1 MSVRIELADG
11 GVAPSAIYPWSVS
24 GTVNVGDVVALDASA
39 AKTVLRADADNASAR
54 PPIGVCIARSGSLAQ
69 VALNGEIASGLSG
82 LTRGTAYWLSTSAGQ
97 LVSTKPGSNAY
108 AVGVAVSATE
118 LLIDGCLAVLDGSG
132 GGGGTVTSVGITS
145 SDFSVSNSPITT
157 SGAISL
163 SLNTV
168 SISDGGTGQTT
179 ATAAF
184 NALSPLTAKGDLIV
198 NNGSDN
204 VRLSVDA
211 NNKMLT
217 VDSST
222 ATGLKWGN
230 ALGQVN
236 SFGITSSDS
245 SLTVSNSPI
254 TGSGSVGLALNTV
267 GVAKGGT
274 GLTSASE
281 QGAMLYAS
289 SSSAYVMQSVSPTFK
304 NRIINGGMTIAQRGT
319 AAVTAAGAR
328 PVDRWAIYIGVAGTW
343 NVQQVST
350 APTGFSN
357 SVRVRVTSPSSATA
371 SQAAVIQQSIE
382 GFSVSD
388 LAWGAASAQ
397 QVTVSF
403 WVNSSVTGTYCV
415 AVRNGSYNRSYVGT
429 YSITTAGTWEK
440 KSVSIPGD
448 ILGVWAKDN
457 SIGIDLSFDLGSG
470 SNFNANANTWTAGNL
485 VKTTSQANFM
495 GAAIVS
501 PATSN
506 DFYLTG
512 VQLEVGSVA
521 TAFELRPEQVE
532 LALCQRYFQR
542 IAADSSGPYAAFGGG
557 VITSATSAL
566 IYSKYPVNM
575 RALPTLSIT
584 TPIDVHAQGA
594 WRLVQTL
601 GTVYYGDSSVSAFYN
616 TLTGWTSG
624 RAAILMSSAS
634 ATAGINLTA
643 EL

>member
-1 MSVRIELADG
+1 MSFKTIIDNATGVVTQDG
-11 GVAPSAIYPWSVS
+11 GQVTLP
-24 GTVNVGDVVALDASA
+24 A
-39 AKTVLRADADNASAR
+39 ATEQGQVL
-54 PPIGVCIARSGSLAQ
+54 LA
-69 VALNGEIASGLSG
+69 N
-82 LTRGTAYWLSTSAGQ
+82 SAG
-97 LVSTKPGSNAY
+97 VWTPY
-108 AVGVAVSATE
+108 AW
-118 LLIDGCLAVLDGSG
+118 
-132 GGGGTVTSVGITS
+132 
-145 SDFSVSNSPITT
+145 N
-157 SGAISL
+157 
-163 SLNTV
+163 
-168 SISDGGTGQTT
+168 
-179 ATAAF
+179 
-184 NALSPLTAKGDLIV
+184 
-198 NNGSDN
+198 
-204 VRLSVDA
+204 
-211 NNKMLT
+211 
-217 VDSST
+217 
-222 ATGLKWGN
+222 
-230 ALGQVN
+230 
-236 SFGITSSDS
+236 
-245 SLTVSNSPI
+245 
-254 TGSGSVGLALNTV
+254 
-267 GVAKGGT
+267 
-274 GLTSASE
+274 
-281 QGAMLYAS
+281 
-289 SSSAYVMQSVSPTFK
+289 PTFK
-304 NRIINGGMTIAQRGT
+304 NRIINGDMRVAQRGT

-512 VQLEVGSVA
+512 VQLELGSVS
-521 TAFELRPEQVE
+521 TPFEMRPEPLE
-532 LALCQRYFQR
+532 LQLCQRYYFRNTGTMNTVAVGVATSTGNGLFYLKYPQTMR
-542 IAADSSGPYAAFGGG
+542 AQPTIAASVRIEDVGTAFRSAAAGTINYGTDSAG
-557 VITSATSAL
+557 VNFTSSSLVAGRCIILQTETNQTN
-566 IYSKYPVNM
+566 Y
-575 RALPTLSIT
+575 
-584 TPIDVHAQGA
+584 IDF
-594 WRLVQTL
+594 
-601 GTVYYGDSSVSAFYN
+601 S
-616 TLTGWTSG
+616 
-624 RAAILMSSAS
+624 
-634 ATAGINLTA
+634 A

>member
-118 LLIDGCLAVLDGSG
+118 LLVDGCLAVLDGSG
-132 GGGGTVTSVGITS
+132 GGGVNSVG
-145 SDFSVSNSPITT
+145 V
-157 SGAISL
+157 
-163 SLNTV
+163 
-168 SISDGGTGQTT
+168 
-179 ATAAF
+179 
-184 NALSPLTAKGDLIV
+184 
-198 NNGSDN
+198 
-204 VRLSVDA
+204 
-211 NNKMLT
+211 
-217 VDSST
+217 
-222 ATGLKWGN
+222 
-230 ALGQVN
+230 
-236 SFGITSSDS
+236 TSSDS

-254 TGSGSVGLALNTV
+254 TGSGNVGLALNTV

-343 NVQQVST
+343 NVQQVAT

-371 SQAAVIQQSIE
+371 SQAAIIQQSIE

-388 LAWGAASAQ
+388 LAWGTASAQ
-397 QVTVSF
+397 QVIVSF

-457 SIGIDLSFDLGSG
+457 SLGIDLSFDLGSG

-521 TAFELRPEQVE
+521 TAFELRPEQIE

-542 IAADSSGPYAAFGGG
+542 IAANSSGPYATFGGG
-557 VITSATSAL
+557 VITSGTSAL

-584 TPIDVHAQGA
+584 GPVDIHAQGA

-616 TLTGWTSG
+616 TLSGWTSG

-634 ATAGINLTA
+634 ATAGINLSA